1 MFFSCLCFLLEML
14 LLHQKTWVDFWG
26 YTLFLLRSH
35 SGYINNIIIIYWWAS
50 GRTLWTVLSL
60 YHSLL
65 TNWLQREIMREGKR
79 KQRAKLI
86 HIIAMVKI
94 NPIKIGLSY
103 INKKLLLFVLLS
115 ILCQLRFN
123 IRRCA
128 FIHLCGGGG
137 GGKWRLESLASN
149 IGIGQSEIIYNGNYT
164 QIMVI
169 ISHCTHMVVLH
180 TTPKR

>member
-1 MFFSCLCFLLEML
+1 MFFSCLCFLLGML
-14 LLHQKTWVDFWG
+14 LLHQKTWVECWG
-26 YTLFLLRSH
+26 YTLFLLSSH
-35 SGYINNIIIIYWWAS
+35 CVFIYNIIIIIYWWAS
-50 GRTLWTVLSL
+50 ERTLWTVLS
-60 YHSLL
+60 L

-103 INKKLLLFVLLS
+103 INRKLLSFVLLS

-128 FIHLCGGGG
+128 FIHPCGEGGGG
-137 GGKWRLESLASN
+137 GQWRLESLAFN
-149 IGIGQSEIIYNGNYT
+149 IGIRLSVKWNNSEWKLYENYGYY
-164 QIMVI
+164 IPL
-169 ISHCTHMVVLH
+169 CTHCSTH
-180 TTPKR
+180 TL

>member
-1 MFFSCLCFLLEML
+1 MFFYWGCCCCTRRRE
-14 LLHQKTWVDFWG
+14 FWG

-35 SGYINNIIIIYWWAS
+35 CLYNNNNIIIIYWWAS
-50 GRTLWTVLSL
+50 GRTLWTVLSIS
-60 YHSLL
+60 HSLL

-103 INKKLLLFVLLS
+103 INRKLLSFVLLS

-123 IRRCA
+123 ISRCA
-128 FIHLCGGGG
+128 FIHPCEGGGG
-137 GGKWRLESLASN
+137 GGKWRLESLVFN
-149 IGIGQSEIIYNGNYT
+149 IGIRHLVKWNNFEWKLYANYGYYIPLYT
-164 QIMVI
+164 
-169 ISHCTHMVVLH
+169 HCSTTH
-180 TTPKR
+180 TP